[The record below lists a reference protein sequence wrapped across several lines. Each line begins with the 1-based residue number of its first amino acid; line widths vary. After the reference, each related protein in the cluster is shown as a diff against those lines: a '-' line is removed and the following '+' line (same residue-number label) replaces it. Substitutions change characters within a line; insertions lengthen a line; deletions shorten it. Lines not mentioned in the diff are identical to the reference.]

1 MANDTKPNQQPTKSE
16 STKPVLV
23 TYVLTERYYGDR
35 LYEPGEKVSIWSDEK
50 PGKTWRKLADVE
62 VETKEK
68 AAAAVPNVSARRVS
82 DKEI

>member
-1 MANDTKPNQQPTKSE
+1 MANDIKSNQQPTKSE
-16 STKPVLV
+16 PTKPVLV

-62 VETKEK
+62 TEAKEK
-68 AAAAVPNVSARRVS
+68 AAAAVPVVSGRRVS